1 MDNLK
6 WKEYV
11 QSFSRLGILIAFFA
25 AFGYIVINFTGSAE
39 GQIKPETIYSYLT
52 GIISGKLVEYYLTSR
67 PDTVAKP

>member
-11 QSFSRLGILIAFFA
+11 QSFTRLGIA
-25 AFGYIVINFTGSAE
+25 AFGYIIVNFTGSAE

-52 GIISGKLVEYYLTSR
+52 GIISGKLVEYYLASR